1 MYQPAQLILHFR
13 DDIDNVTQQS
23 DIKAFDIDVDI
34 TDKVVIIVDDV
45 YILVVQ

>member
-1 MYQPAQLILHFR
+1 MYQPAQLILH
-13 DDIDNVTQQS
+13 ISVMILIMSQQS